1 MADGSE
7 ELVLNAL
14 GALLEFLQVTPQA
27 KKVWFEGGFAKRTQI
42 LGVLYVLDVE
52 PKYCQVPADKV
63 QRTTAL
69 GDRVAG
75 MTWVPAD
82 LCQELMGLLIFHG
95 RVLLSAKWHL
105 PFTVRGAAVAATH
118 GVAPM
123 TEAWRTELAWWRKL
137 LTEWNCVALLVPH
150 RYIEWKQEPFL
161 TPMTDASRSKSK
173 GTGAAGAMF
182 GRWYQHWDFS
192 AQEIQELHIM
202 ELEGVALVVWLRFLC
217 SEPEAVA
224 LLKGRR
230 FLMRCDND
238 PFVKTV
244 NRRHS
249 TYPSVAFLLGEIHH
263 LMAVH
268 SFDLRLEYIN
278 TKLNI
283 GADALSRH
291 RPVEYFEYMREEF
304 EMDASDLVCVPVQ
317 NDYRNLVTS
326 TMMSLKRSASL
337 TQKPPRR
344 DSAVRQGNGSFS
356 ADGQGA
362 R

>member
-1 MADGSE
+1 
-7 ELVLNAL
+7 
-14 GALLEFLQVTPQA
+14 
-27 KKVWFEGGFAKRTQI
+27 
-42 LGVLYVLDVE
+42 
-52 PKYCQVPADKV
+52 
-63 QRTTAL
+63 
-69 GDRVAG
+69 
-75 MTWVPAD
+75 
-82 LCQELMGLLIFHG
+82 
-95 RVLLSAKWHL
+95 
-105 PFTVRGAAVAATH
+105 
-118 GVAPM
+118 
-123 TEAWRTELAWWRKL
+123 
-137 LTEWNCVALLVPH
+137 
-150 RYIEWKQEPFL
+150 
-161 TPMTDASRSKSK
+161 
-173 GTGAAGAMF
+173 
-182 GRWYQHWDFS
+182 
-192 AQEIQELHIM
+192 
-202 ELEGVALVVWLRFLC
+202 VVWLRFLG
-217 SEPEAVA
+217 SELEVVV
-224 LLKGRR
+224 LIKGRK
-230 FLMRCDND
+230 FLTRCDNE
-238 PFVKTV
+238 PFVKVV

-249 TYPSVAFLLGEIHH
+249 THPSVAFLLGEIHH

-304 EMDASDLVCVPVQ
+304 AMDASDLVCVPVQ